1 MQRQIGIGIIV
12 AALTAVIIYSYYTSY
27 PEDPGEPTQISKTQS
42 GIASDLKQST
52 ARDETS
58 RDNATVDPDANFTHF
73 RVGQR
78 NVKTIFADDD
88 IMWVGTTGG
97 IIRYETKTDQ
107 YRLISIESGLLAKG
121 IFHLSKLNDRL
132 LVGTYGGGLALQN
145 TDEQGWEI
153 FNIPEGL
160 GDAFV
165 YDVLEADNGDLWI
178 ATWSGANRVR
188 GGALGDP
195 EKWDTFT
202 VKNTNGGLPNDW
214 VYAMARG
221 KDGTIWFATEGGLA
235 HYNNGDWENW
245 QHEDGLGA
253 PYELVRKHIQ
263 DKSDPAKES
272 EHHARQ
278 KIEFGLEDVDVTY
291 NPNYIVS
298 LLVDKQGL
306 VWAGTWGGGLVMFD
320 GSKLTN
326 YTVEDG
332 LPGNLVYM
340 LHEDPQGSIWI
351 GTSNGLARK
360 NGDSFDVFTTR
371 DGLYANTIFSM
382 TTADDGSYWIGSY
395 GGVARINSMP

>member
-12 AALTAVIIYSYYTSY
+12 TALSSVFIYSYYTSSPDNFTS
-27 PEDPGEPTQISKTQS
+27 PEKIEETRSENAPDLNQHAARNKTDNNNPTI
-42 GIASDLKQST
+42 
-52 ARDETS
+52 
-58 RDNATVDPDANFTHF
+58 NPDANFTHF

-78 NVKTIFADDD
+78 NVKTILADDD

-97 IIRYETKTDQ
+97 IIRYETTTDQ
-107 YRLISIESGLLAKG
+107 YRLIGIESGLLAKG
-121 IFHLSKLNDRL
+121 IFHLSKFNDRL

-145 TDEQGWEI
+145 PDGQGWEI

-160 GDAFV
+160 ADAFV

-188 GGALGDP
+188 GGALRDP

-221 KDGTIWFATEGGLA
+221 KDGSIWFATEGGLA

-245 QHEDGLGA
+245 QHEDGVGA
-253 PYELVRKHIQ
+253 TYEMVRKHIQ

-306 VWAGTWGGGLVMFD
+306 VWAGTWGGGLAMFD

-326 YTVEDG
+326 FTVEDG

-340 LHEDPQGSIWI
+340 LHEDPQGNIWI
-351 GTSNGLARK
+351 GTSSGLARK

-382 TTADDGSYWIGSY
+382 TTAGDGSYWVGSY
-395 GGVARINSMP
+395 GGVARINSLP